1 MEKQAALAGKLNFIH
16 LGDLLQLLGSN
27 GSTGRLELTSRYV
40 QDPATVFI
48 EKGNPVGACAGEL
61 RGLPA
66 LYALFG
72 WTEAAFAF
80 FPGLNQHPRE
90 IQCSRMEIILDGL
103 RMLDDGKIPKVGPV
117 SYVAEGRK
125 GDGKREVPLIKG
137 PLVDYMYVVDEENFA
152 RGEPIAVEGSHG
164 NWLWVVLEGVVDM
177 IKETP
182 QGPVTLMKIGD
193 GGFLGSLES
202 LFRQGK
208 ARRATVSAASDV
220 QLGVLDAQRLAN
232 EYALMGVD
240 FRNLMLSLDRRLK
253 KVSSRAAAVC
263 QAPQQTRE
271 DCADLKPLI
280 PQGDADSRVFCIEK
294 GEALVCRETPDG
306 QLRLARLEPGD
317 LIGRLPFLNV
327 GHEPHSAGVFGTANI
342 QLREL
347 DPTHLADEFHRLS
360 MTMRNILDNIATA
373 ISVTTMLTC
382 DWNRRVKQEEASS
395 EQP

>member
-27 GSTGRLELTSRYV
+27 GSTGRLELTSQYV
-40 QDPATVFI
+40 QNPATVFI
-48 EKGNPVGACAGEL
+48 ENGNPVGASAGEL

-66 LYALFG
+66 MFALFG
-72 WTEAAFAF
+72 WAEAAFAF
-80 FPGLNQHPRE
+80 FPGLGHHPRE

-117 SYVAEGRK
+117 SYVEEARM
-125 GDGKREVPLIKG
+125 GDGKRDVPLIKG
-137 PLVDYMYVVDEENFA
+137 PLVDYMYVVDEESFA

-177 IKETP
+177 VKETP

-232 EYALMGVD
+232 EYALMGFD

-263 QAPQQTRE
+263 QGPQQISE
-271 DCADLKPLI
+271 DCSDLKLLVA
-280 PQGDADSRVFCIEK
+280 QGGADSRVFCIEK
-294 GEALVCRETPDG
+294 GEALVCRETPNG
-306 QLRLARLEPGD
+306 YLRLARLETGD
-317 LIGRLPFLNV
+317 LIGCLPFLNV

-347 DPTHLADEFHRLS
+347 DLTHLADEFHRLS